1 MTVRRRRETKL
12 TAGSATGTGDESE
25 ASVIGPSRGWP
36 SLLAMTDL
44 ALSLL
49 TDPGV
54 FTPDR
59 HVELVEHYRRYG
71 FVVIRDLLS
80 DPLMEAMEAECV
92 AAQQQVVAGELPD
105 RYGSTV
111 FLDDAAKAARFANYV
126 EYVNEL
132 SSAVRQAASHPQLV
146 AVLVELLGPGCW
158 LNGASRFGVVY
169 QDARPGRESGYTRI
183 GWHSDWQAAPN
194 LDIWPSTAF
203 TFHVDGTSPA
213 NGFLRVVPG
222 SHRWATPAP
231 YRNVNNA
238 VVPADARPAGGH
250 TSEPPPFPMPLGFE
264 GIPGEIPVYTQR
276 GDIILHDA
284 YLWHSAAR
292 ATDDV
297 TTRRHVRGGY
307 FSGDPE
313 GDGRRED
320 FVKNAA
326 R

>member
-1 MTVRRRRETKL
+1 MT
-12 TAGSATGTGDESE
+12 
-25 ASVIGPSRGWP
+25 
-36 SLLAMTDL
+36 TDL
-44 ALSLL
+44 TVSLL

-54 FTPDR
+54 YPVDR
-59 HVELVEHYRRYG
+59 HAELVEHYRRYG
-71 FVVIRDLLS
+71 FVVVRGLL
-80 DPLMEAMEAECV
+80 DEGVVRRMEAECV
-92 AAQQQVVAGELPD
+92 AAQEEVVAGKLPQ
-105 RYGSTV
+105 RYGSTA
-111 FLDDAAKAARFANYV
+111 FLDDVAKAARFANYV

-132 SSAVRQAASHPQLV
+132 SPAVVEAATHPALV
-146 AVLVELLGPGCW
+146 AVLQDLLGPACW
-158 LNGASRFGVVY
+158 LNDASRFGVVY

-238 VVPADARPAGGH
+238 LVPEGSRPTGGY
-250 TSEPPPFPMPLGFE
+250 TTEPPPFVMPLGFE
-264 GIPGEIPVYTQR
+264 KIPGEIGIYAER
-276 GDIILHDA
+276 GDVLLHDA

-292 ATDDV
+292 ATDDA

-307 FSGDPE
+307 LSGDRD

>member
-1 MTVRRRRETKL
+1 MT
-12 TAGSATGTGDESE
+12 
-25 ASVIGPSRGWP
+25 
-36 SLLAMTDL
+36 TDL
-44 ALSLL
+44 SLSLL

-54 FTPDR
+54 FSVDR
-59 HVELVEHYRRYG
+59 RHELVEHYHRYG
-71 FVVIRDLLS
+71 FVVIRGLL
-80 DPLMEAMEAECV
+80 PEALMAQMESECV
-92 AAQQQVVAGELPD
+92 TAQRQVVTGELPE

-111 FLDDAAKAARFANYV
+111 FLDDAAKADRFANYV
-126 EYVNEL
+126 EYVNEIAP
-132 SSAVRQAASHPQLV
+132 AVLEAATQPDLV
-146 AVLVELLGPGCW
+146 AVITELLGPGCW
-158 LNGASRFGVVY
+158 LNDSSRFGVVY

-203 TFHVDGTSPA
+203 TFHVDGTGPA

-231 YRNVNNA
+231 YRNINNA
-238 VVPADARPAGGH
+238 VVPEGAQPSGGY
-250 TSEPPPFPMPLGFE
+250 TSEPPPFPMPLGFDNV
-264 GIPGEIPVYTQR
+264 PGEIGVYTER

-292 ATDDV
+292 ATDDLA
-297 TTRRHVRGGY
+297 TRRHVRGGY
-307 FSGDPE
+307 LTGDRD

>member
-1 MTVRRRRETKL
+1 MT
-12 TAGSATGTGDESE
+12 
-25 ASVIGPSRGWP
+25 
-36 SLLAMTDL
+36 TDL
-44 ALSLL
+44 NLSLL
-49 TDPGV
+49 SDPGV

-59 HVELVEHYRRYG
+59 RTELLEHYRRFG
-71 FVVIRDLLS
+71 FVVVRDLF
-80 DPLMEAMEAECV
+80 DPTLMTRMEQECV
-92 AAQQQVVAGELPD
+92 AAQQAVVSGELSE
-105 RYGSTV
+105 RYGSTA
-111 FLDDAAKAARFANYV
+111 FLDTAFLNGGAEADRFANYV

-132 SSAVRQAASHPQLV
+132 SPAVLEAATHPFLV
-146 AVLVELLGPGCW
+146 AVLHDLLGPGCW
-158 LNGASRFGVVY
+158 LNDSSRFGVVY
-169 QDARPGRESGYTRI
+169 QDARPGRESGYSRI

-194 LDIWPSTAF
+194 LDIWPATAF
-203 TFHVDGTSPA
+203 TFHLDGTSPA

-231 YRNVNNA
+231 YRNINNA
-238 VVPADARPAGGH
+238 VVPEDARPTGGY
-250 TSEPPPFPMPLGFE
+250 TSEPAPFPMPLGFE
-264 GIPGEIPVYTQR
+264 KIRGEIPIYTEP

-292 ATDDV
+292 ATDDA

-307 FSGDPE
+307 LTGDPE